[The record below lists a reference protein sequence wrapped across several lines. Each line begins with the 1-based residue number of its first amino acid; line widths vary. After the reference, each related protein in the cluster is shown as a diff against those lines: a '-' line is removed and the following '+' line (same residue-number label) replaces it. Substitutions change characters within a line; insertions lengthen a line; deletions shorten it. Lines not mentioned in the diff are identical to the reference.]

1 MTSAGCFG
9 YADDSF
15 GLIDTT
21 PADLP
26 HPPEPLIETAARD
39 VPSILAEVV
48 PKSNHGEFSSTASL
62 LVRSLMKKG
71 HTRLAAH
78 WALHRLVVEEKLLAK
93 PAYDHLQMVS
103 VSTEISSVQADT
115 SQTAEPGG
123 CWKARLIPPE
133 GPTPFDRFRVV
144 ATPLL
149 WEWWGVG
156 INGGEQSTKNQV
168 VKPEETE
175 AAEVQAG
182 GKLLTAV
189 EHGAPPKQETLDLP
203 VNQQAGDRV
212 DEGDTIV
219 VKTGKKKR
227 NRTKVT
233 DDQIEAEIRA
243 YVARNEVAYNRFKK
257 ARAEAQP
264 KSEQHARK
272 MFGRNALAKAVS
284 KAFGQRIS
292 GSRISA
298 TAAWGKIKQELLLD
312 DAPGENHRG
321 VKIGMGIAIEQ
332 AAEEAGDTTQR
343 DVLDRELI
351 VRMEKELPED
361 AASELISRYQLGDTN
376 EADIEEFLIANADH
390 KAHPF
395 KITDSD
401 RRRAGPRRRKRHD

>member
-1 MTSAGCFG
+1 
-9 YADDSF
+9 
-15 GLIDTT
+15 
-21 PADLP
+21 
-26 HPPEPLIETAARD
+26 
-39 VPSILAEVV
+39 
-48 PKSNHGEFSSTASL
+48 
-62 LVRSLMKKG
+62 MKKG

-156 INGGEQSTKNQV
+156 IKGGEQSTKNQV

-189 EHGAPPKQETLDLP
+189 EHAPPKQETLDLP
-203 VNQQAGDRV
+203 ANQQAGDRV

-243 YVARNEVAYNRFKK
+243 YVARNEVAYNRFQRHEPRLNPK
-257 ARAEAQP
+257 ANNTPAKCSAETLWQKQLARRLDSEYQGAASVQP
-264 KSEQHARK
+264 PRGAKS
-272 MFGRNALAKAVS
+272 S
-284 KAFGQRIS
+284 KSYYLMTPQVRIIEE
-292 GSRISA
+292 SRS
-298 TAAWGKIKQELLLD
+298 AWGLQSNKPLKKPETR
-312 DAPGENHRG
+312 H
-321 VKIGMGIAIEQ
+321 KGMSWTE
-332 AAEEAGDTTQR
+332 
-343 DVLDRELI
+343 
-351 VRMEKELPED
+351 
-361 AASELISRYQLGDTN
+361 S
-376 EADIEEFLIANADH
+376 
-390 KAHPF
+390 
-395 KITDSD
+395 
-401 RRRAGPRRRKRHD
+401 